1 MNERLS
7 PAPDTPRHV
16 AMIMDGNGRWAR
28 KRGVPRIAGHR
39 AGAETV
45 RAMLEV
51 CKDAGVHYLTLYA
64 FSTENWSRSSDEV
77 QGLMGL
83 LNEML
88 RRRRADLHKNK
99 VRLNVIGDVARL
111 PESVRKTVRSVVEDT
126 ADYREGVLTLA
137 LSYGA
142 RDEITRAV
150 RAIAE
155 EVRSGRL
162 GSEEITEETVSSHLD
177 TGDMPDPDLLIRTAG
192 ECRLSNFLLWQ
203 LSYAEFWITATLW
216 PDFSKEEFRE
226 ALEAFASRER
236 RFGGRQ
242 CSNSD

>member
-1 MNERLS
+1 
-7 PAPDTPRHV
+7 
-16 AMIMDGNGRWAR
+16 MIMDGNGRWAR